1 MVCRFLRVVFNNRI
15 PHRGSRIEV
24 PPCASGLSG
33 AASLFWGIYESAEL
47 RFIDRYLDGAVDVVE
62 LGSSIGAVSCV
73 IARKLRADRR
83 LICVEGNPN
92 IIEVLKRNIANNS
105 LGLRTKVIHG
115 AVSYSNQGTV
125 RFSIGSDHLTSRLA
139 HSARAVQ
146 TCEVPEVTLS
156 ELLRHNEIKLYDLV
170 CDIEGGELAILRSD
184 TEALE
189 RCRLLIVELHDMH
202 ENGVVTTP
210 QAMVALIEART
221 KLTLLARYGNVFVF
235 SNSRWSS

>member
-1 MVCRFLRVVFNNRI
+1 
-15 PHRGSRIEV
+15 V

-47 RFIDRYLDGAVDVVE
+47 RFIDRYIDGAVDIVE

-83 LICVEGNPN
+83 LICVEGNPD

-105 LGLRTKVIHG
+105 FDLRTKVIHG
-115 AVSYSNQGTV
+115 AMSYGNQGTV
-125 RFSIGSDHLTSRLA
+125 RFSIGADHLTSRVAQSTQAL
-139 HSARAVQ
+139 Q
-146 TCEVPEVTLS
+146 TREVPEVTLDRV
-156 ELLRHNEIKLYDLV
+156 LRQNEIKVYDLV

-184 TEALE
+184 AGALD
-189 RCRLLIVELHDMH
+189 RCRTCIIELHNMH
-202 ENGVVTTP
+202 ENGAIMTP
-210 QAMVALIEART
+210 QAMVSLIEACT
-221 KLTLLARYGNVFVF
+221 KLALIARYGNVCVF